1 MFSKTTKLKT
11 QKNNKNKISVNEDLT
26 PLIKH
31 VYPKLH
37 RAPLT
42 LHYSA
47 FVETLTEHP
56 RWPWQCE
63 WGSQNI
69 KSTTQYS
76 VTAL

>member
-56 RWPWQCE
+56 R
-63 WGSQNI
+63 
-69 KSTTQYS
+69 
-76 VTAL
+76 